1 MHIAF
6 LGLGLIGGSV
16 ARAAVRAGYATRVT
30 AWTPDGGGPRAATA
44 DGIVASS
51 AAGDA
56 IRGADLIVLAAPPLA
71 CLSLLDDLAGPLA
84 HDLGPDT
91 VVTDVASTKAAI
103 VNRARAVG
111 LRFVGG
117 HPMAGS
123 ETSGYGTADL
133 DLFRD
138 RPWVIVPA
146 EPDDPA
152 ADDRVGGLVAAC
164 GARPVRMSAAAHDSA
179 VAAISHLPLVLS
191 AALVEAMGGRTD
203 WPAASSL
210 AAGGWA
216 SMSRLARGD
225 PAMGAG
231 IVVTNAPAIADGL
244 RDLQA
249 VLAAWLELIEAGAI
263 DPSEVERRL
272 AGARG
277 WATGAS
283 GALAGGA
290 VAGAGD
296 AEAPG

>member
-16 ARAAVRAGYATRVT
+16 ARAAARAGLATRVT
-30 AWTPDGGGPRAATA
+30 AWTPNGRGPRAATV
-44 DGIVASS
+44 DGLEASTS
-51 AAGDA
+51 AAAA

-71 CLSLLDDLAGPLA
+71 CLALLDALGGHLASEIAPGA
-84 HDLGPDT
+84 
-91 VVTDVASTKAAI
+91 VITDVASTKATI
-103 VNRARAVG
+103 VDRARALG

-123 ETSGYGTADL
+123 ETSGYETADM

-146 EPDDPA
+146 DPA
-152 ADDRVGGLVAAC
+152 DAAADARVADLVAAC
-164 GARPVRMSAAAHDSA
+164 RARPVPMSAAAHDSA

-191 AALVEAMGGRTD
+191 AALVEAMTGRPD

-210 AAGGWA
+210 AASGWA
-216 SMSRLARGD
+216 SMSRLAQGN

-231 IVVTNAPAIADGL
+231 IVATNAAAIADRL

-249 VLAAWLELIEAGAI
+249 ALGGWLELIEAESV
-263 DPSEVERRL
+263 DPAVVERRL
-272 AGARG
+272 TEARGRASGARG
-277 WATGAS
+277 
-283 GALAGGA
+283 
-290 VAGAGD
+290 
-296 AEAPG
+296 